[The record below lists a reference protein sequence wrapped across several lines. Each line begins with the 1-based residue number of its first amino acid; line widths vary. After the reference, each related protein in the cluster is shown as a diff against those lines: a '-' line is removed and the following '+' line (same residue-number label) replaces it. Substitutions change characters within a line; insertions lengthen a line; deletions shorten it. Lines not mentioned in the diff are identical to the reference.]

1 MDLEQLS
8 YFIFMDECE
17 KQKKQ
22 QEQEQ
27 QKETEAAKQK

>member
-1 MDLEQLS
+1 MDLEQLG

>member
-1 MDLEQLS
+1 MDLGQLG

>member
-1 MDLEQLS
+1 MDLEQLG
-8 YFIFMDECE
+8 YFIYMEECE
-17 KQKKQ
+17 KQKKK

>member
-1 MDLEQLS
+1 MDLEQLG

-27 QKETEAAKQK
+27 KLEVE

>member
-1 MDLEQLS
+1 MDLEQLG

-17 KQKKQ
+17 KQKKK